1 MNKKLLL
8 LISSITLI
16 LIAGFVVLLFST
28 NEVRAPESPLASQSL
43 QESVTTDAVSPQEQP
58 TAQPYVRLADYNA
71 RPSSYGSQKLVYFFH
86 AQWCSI
92 CRDIELDLKADQAKI
107 PTGVTIVE
115 TDFDTE
121 RDLRMRF
128 GVTTQYTF
136 VQVDASGNEIKQWS
150 ATSAERA
157 LSQIQ

>member
-1 MNKKLLL
+1 MKKKLLVL
-8 LISSITLI
+8 TSLISIVLI
-16 LIAGFVVLLFST
+16 VGFVVLLFST
-28 NEVRAPESPLASQSL
+28 NDVKAPEPSLSSQSL
-43 QESVTTDAVSPQEQP
+43 QEPATTEAVTLQEQ
-58 TAQPYVRLADYNA
+58 TTVQPYVRLADFNA
-71 RPSSYGSQKLVYFFH
+71 RPSSYASQKLVYFFH

-92 CRDIELDLKADQAKI
+92 CRAIESDLKADTSII
-107 PTGVTIVE
+107 PAGVTIIE

-121 RDLRMRF
+121 RDLRTRF
-128 GVTTQYTF
+128 GVTNQYTF